1 MNKDLDEARAMMITT
16 IAIIVSIIL
25 FLGVLLLTS
34 SCTLNVIMTHTEGSA
49 TDVVDSN
56 PSTKA
61 DVTPTVSV
69 PVIP

>member
-1 MNKDLDEARAMMITT
+1 MNNDLKKVKSIFMGMTF
-16 IAIIVSIIL
+16 IVSI
-25 FLGVLLLTS
+25 LLLLAWLLMFFS

-61 DVTPTVSV
+61 DVSPDIS
-69 PVIP
+69 IPIIP

>member
-1 MNKDLDEARAMMITT
+1 MNQDLDDARALITPV
-16 IAIIVSIIL
+16 IVLIVAFM
-25 FLGVLLLTS
+25 FLVAALVMTS

-61 DVTPTVSV
+61 DVSPDISV
-69 PVIP
+69 PLIP